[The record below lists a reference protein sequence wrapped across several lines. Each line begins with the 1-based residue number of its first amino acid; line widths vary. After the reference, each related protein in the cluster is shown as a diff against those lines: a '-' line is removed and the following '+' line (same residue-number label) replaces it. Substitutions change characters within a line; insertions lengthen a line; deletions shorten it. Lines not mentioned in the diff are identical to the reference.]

1 MTRIEEKAI
10 IQEYLSYLDNKDF
23 PCIAAKAALAKQHIN
38 CMVVDHM
45 ACPKDD
51 YAILQF
57 LYRFIDEYRN
67 ADDFF
72 HSAAIIF
79 KEPVAVTEPLFD
91 QLLWQRLQS
100 LTNMDAQQYTFD
112 KRVSGDPAS
121 PQFSFSLK
129 EEALF
134 IIGLHP
140 ASSRE
145 ARRFAYPTLA
155 FNPHAQ
161 FEQLR
166 QDNRYNKIKK
176 IVRKRDTA
184 YSGSVNPMLADFGE
198 ASEVYQYSGINYN
211 NNWQC
216 PLKINHATTG
226 DHSAT

>member
-1 MTRIEEKAI
+1 MTTNEDKI
-10 IQEYLSYLDNKDF
+10 IIDQYLSYLDNKAF
-23 PCIAAKAALAKQHIN
+23 PCIAAKAALAKKHIR

-51 YAILQF
+51 AAILHY
-57 LYRFIDEYRN
+57 LYNFIDEYRR

-72 HSAAIIF
+72 YSAAIIF
-79 KEPVAVTEPLFD
+79 KGPTTITESIFD

-100 LTNMDAQQYTFD
+100 LANMDAQQYSYD
-112 KRVSGDPAS
+112 KRVSNDPAS
-121 PQFSFSLK
+121 GSFSFSLK

-140 ASSRE
+140 VSSRE

-161 FEQLR
+161 FEKLR
-166 QDNRYNKIKK
+166 NENRYDKMKEV
-176 IVRKRDTA
+176 VRKRDTL

-198 ASEVYQYSGINYN
+198 ASEVYQYSGVQYDSD
-211 NNWQC
+211 WQC
-216 PLKINHATTG
+216 PLKINHATSQH
-226 DHSAT
+226 HSTP